1 MIVMKFGGTSVQ
13 NEEAIKRAIE
23 IVRRRLNEK
32 PLVVVSAMSKVTR
45 LLCKIAEEAENKN
58 LEEAEKLIEE
68 LKERHLST
76 VSKLVSGKLLQSTT
90 SKIESLFDNLNSF
103 VNGVCQIGELSKR
116 SEAKIVSF
124 GELLSSVIVDA
135 AMNDAGIKSKWVDAR
150 ILITTN
156 EDFMSAT
163 VNIETTSSN
172 IIRTIPEEFKG
183 AEMILTQGFIASTSN
198 GTTSLLGF
206 EGSDYSAALFGMALD
221 AERVEIWTDVDGIRT
236 ADPRIVENTGRIE
249 RISYEEAAEMAYLG
263 ARVLHPLTIEP
274 TKKKNIPICVLN
286 SANPKGEGSK
296 VVRKEDIEDGPKS
309 VAYRDDIDFIVIQKS
324 KPIGISNFLFEIFE
338 TLSKYKIKTSLIT
351 TSESG
356 IAFTAEAGQS
366 GIQAAINILSEK
378 MDVTVFK
385 DKVQISIVGKNT
397 AYDKALTEIILSLT
411 NRFYLLSHGADS
423 MNISFVIDK
432 ENSITVLN
440 KIHEALFKT
449 K

>member
-150 ILITTN
+150 TLITTN

-163 VNIETTSSN
+163 VNIETTASN

-206 EGSDYSAALFGMALD
+206 EGSDYS